1 MGLFIASSLM
11 AFPRRGNDVGNSSRT
26 MQTGEMN
33 GAAGFSFKGTWVGW
47 ELQLSSSWVLP
58 DNNKHYHGG
67 SQHGKLNADT
77 PPPFEKGWP
86 HILCNQGELELL
98 IFLPPSLPS
107 TISLPLPP
115 FYRRKQSTRVSR
127 TLWSREVKRLAQAHI
142 IGGTLCP
149 NPIPCTTKDNML
161 LFC

>member
-1 MGLFIASSLM
+1 
-11 AFPRRGNDVGNSSRT
+11 

-98 IFLPPSLPS
+98 IFLPPSPKFWDYR
-107 TISLPLPP
+107 PLTSGLVYLVLRIE
-115 FYRRKQSTRVSR
+115 FRA
-127 TLWSREVKRLAQAHI
+127 L
-142 IGGTLCP
+142 
-149 NPIPCTTKDNML
+149 
-161 LFC
+161 